1 MKLHINIAKLPWN
14 QPQKSYRYSLWNRF
28 HLEPNLLLAAIAF
41 MVLSLFILYSASN
54 ENMHVVE
61 KQIIRFILAFVG
73 MFVLAQISP
82 NKYRIWGPWFFLV
95 SLILLAAVLVLGHMN
110 MGARRW
116 LNLGLFRFQP
126 SELMKI
132 GLPIML
138 SWYFADKPLPPTKK
152 QLLIAAALIITPALL
167 IGKQPDLGTAT
178 LIGASGFCVIL
189 LAGIS
194 WRMIGSLTAVAIA
207 AMPVL
212 WHFMHGYQKRR
223 VLTFLNPERD
233 PLGAGYHIIQSKI
246 AIGSGGLFGKG
257 WLHGTQSH
265 LQFLPE
271 HATDFIF
278 AVCGEEFGLAGGL
291 ILLSIYLFIVTRC
304 LIIATQAQDTFTRLL
319 AGSLGLTF
327 FMSVFINIGMVTGIL
342 PVVGLP
348 LPLVSYGGTSI
359 VTVLASFGI
368 IMSIHT
374 HRNLVSR

>member
-1 MKLHINIAKLPWN
+1 MKLQINLTKLPWN
-14 QPQKSYRYSLWNRF
+14 KPQKSYQYSLWNRF
-28 HLEPNLLLAAIAF
+28 HLEPNLLLASIVF
-41 MVLSLFILYSASN
+41 MVLGLFILYSASN
-54 ENMHVVE
+54 ESIHVVE
-61 KQIIRFILAFVG
+61 KQAVRFVLAFVG
-73 MFVLAQISP
+73 MFVLAQIPP
-82 NKYRIWGPWFFLV
+82 NKYRIWAPWFFFISV
-95 SLILLAAVLVLGHMN
+95 VLLAAVLVLGHID

-132 GLPIML
+132 GLPMML
-138 SWYFADKPLPPTKK
+138 SWYFSEKALPPTKK
-152 QLLIAAALIITPALL
+152 QLLIAAVIIIVPALL
-167 IGKQPDLGTAT
+167 IAKQPDLGTAT
-178 LIGASGFCVIL
+178 LIVASGFCVIL

-194 WRMIGSLTAVAIA
+194 WRMIGSLAAIAIA
-207 AMPVL
+207 AMPIL
-212 WHFMHGYQKRR
+212 WHFMHGYQKQR

-233 PLGAGYHIIQSKI
+233 PLGTGYHIIQSKI
-246 AIGSGGLFGKG
+246 AIGSGGMFGKG

-278 AVCGEEFGLAGGL
+278 AVCGEEFGLMGGL
-291 ILLSIYLFIVTRC
+291 ILLAIYLFIVARC
-304 LIIATQAQDTFTRLL
+304 LMIATQAQDTFTRLL

-327 FMSVFINIGMVTGIL
+327 FMSVFINMGMVTGIL

-359 VTVLASFGI
+359 VTVLAAFGI